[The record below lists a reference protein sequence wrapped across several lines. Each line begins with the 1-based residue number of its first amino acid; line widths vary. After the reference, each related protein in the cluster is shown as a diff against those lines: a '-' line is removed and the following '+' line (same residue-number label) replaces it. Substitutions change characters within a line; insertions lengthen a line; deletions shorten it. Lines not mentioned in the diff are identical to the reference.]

1 MTKILTKVKIEF
13 ELTDAQETPTPIPHN
28 WDKINTTGLDGE
40 NLLDIFYFDMDDGT
54 GKFTKYYITITDTGK
69 LFRSLDLK
77 SWTQIIWAGKGGAYP
92 APVIDIH
99 KDAVHGELFPIIVYY
114 VDNIGNITF
123 SMLLVNSLESP
134 IDISGS
140 LQSTITSTSFYDRAI
155 AVRIPDGPGFLNLF
169 VDKNVLGIVYSSN
182 TIVTVPFLPVEK
194 IIDYFFNPANNT
206 IRMLSKTKKFIDFN
220 VSGILEGQPFV
231 NVLSNEDNY
240 TIGDELTD
248 SELFCFIVENNI
260 GVIAGDN
267 GTLGLFNVANNEMNI
282 QSISNVFNG
291 KINSALFLDS
301 HTLLLVGANN
311 FAATV
316 KVDAES
322 LSVSDILTENPYF
335 NTATI
340 TKIKH
345 IESKIIAVGTS
356 GNITTRTAL

>member
-1 MTKILTKVKIEF
+1 M
-13 ELTDAQETPTPIPHN
+13 
-28 WDKINTTGLDGE
+28 KINFKVRIAQKEITYVPPEDNIWMPIVTEGLNGE
-40 NLLDIFYFDMDDGT
+40 NLLDIFYFDMDDDDGT
-54 GKFTKYYITITDTGK
+54 GELTKYYITITDTGK

-77 SWTQIIWAGKGGAYP
+77 SWTQIMWLGEGGYYP

-99 KDAVHGELFPIIVYY
+99 KDAVYGEYFPIIMHS
-114 VDNIGNITF
+114 VDNNIGNITF
-123 SMLLVNSLESP
+123 SMLIVNSLRSP
-134 IDISGS
+134 ISTASS
-140 LQSTITSTSFYDRAI
+140 LNSTITSTSFYDRAI
-155 AVRIPDGPGFLNLF
+155 AVRIPDGPSFLNLF
-169 VDKNVLGIVYSSN
+169 VDKNVLGIAYSDN

-206 IRMLSKTKKFIDFN
+206 IRMLSKTKKFIDLN
-220 VSGILEGQPFV
+220 VSGIFEGQSFV
-231 NVLSNEDNY
+231 DVLSNEDNY
-240 TIGDELTD
+240 NIGDELTD

-267 GTLGLFNVANNEMNI
+267 GTLGLFNVTNNEMNI

-301 HTLLLVGANN
+301 HTLLLAGANN

-322 LSVSDILTENPYF
+322 LSISDILTENPNF

-340 TKIKH
+340 NKIKQ
-345 IESKIIAVGTS
+345 IGSKIIAVGTS